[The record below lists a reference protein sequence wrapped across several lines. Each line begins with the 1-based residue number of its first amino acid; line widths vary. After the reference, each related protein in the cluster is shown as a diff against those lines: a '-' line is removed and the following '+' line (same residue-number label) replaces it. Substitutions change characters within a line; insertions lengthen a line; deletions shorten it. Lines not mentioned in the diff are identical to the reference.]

1 MLVLLSSSGEDYR
14 SFPSSGLF
22 MIVLEKPVAAQA
34 RRRHIAI
41 VDEIGATG

>member
-1 MLVLLSSSGEDYR
+1 
-14 SFPSSGLF
+14 

>member
-1 MLVLLSSSGEDYR
+1 
-14 SFPSSGLF
+14 

-41 VDEIGATG
+41 VREIGATG